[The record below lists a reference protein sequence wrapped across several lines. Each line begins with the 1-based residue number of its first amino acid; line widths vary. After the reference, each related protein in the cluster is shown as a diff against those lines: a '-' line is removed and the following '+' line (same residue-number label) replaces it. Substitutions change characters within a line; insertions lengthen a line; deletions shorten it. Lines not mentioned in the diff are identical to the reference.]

1 MALVLPKAVVSG
13 VAWGETRDLFRQ
25 GYYLEFLISSHDP
38 AKWNFSDNTDLS
50 EVLLI
55 AKKRGPGRKP
65 PDRSARVTCVNLW
78 RNPATAFEALSLA
91 HSIDSDEAPKLE
103 KTQGAQAIEVS
114 GEKVGEAVQIAWS
127 ELQTRDW
134 MLGCSFAQAEL
145 LRAAYAL
152 ITTSKVVTPSGEAAI
167 AFKRLGGIGRVGP
180 DRRDIHDGFSESTI
194 RTPYPAYWGHDAS
207 ECVSLATTPNRYLAP
222 VARAKPGRPLRRVTD
237 LWPKAGRVMLAERM
251 WLHTQR
257 LVSVRLPEAA
267 LANVWW
273 PFRLQEEDP
282 EAEKALVLWL
292 NSTLG
297 LITLLSFRE
306 ETRGAW
312 VAFKKP
318 VLEELPVLDVTT
330 LGKTALRAFADAFD
344 KIAQDQLE
352 PLPRMD
358 SDPVRAAIDV
368 AVSRILKLPVLDV
381 LRNLLAQEP
390 VISLRGLT

>member
-1 MALVLPKAVVSG
+1 MCDESALHAQRRWEPLFGSVPEPERKKMQKDLAAILKRQNVLASSTAGLASVFVALGDRGLKSGGRMALVLPKAVVSG

-152 ITTSKVVTPSGEAAI
+152 ITTSKV
-167 AFKRLGGIGRVGP
+167 
-180 DRRDIHDGFSESTI
+180 
-194 RTPYPAYWGHDAS
+194 
-207 ECVSLATTPNRYLAP
+207 
-222 VARAKPGRPLRRVTD
+222 
-237 LWPKAGRVMLAERM
+237 
-251 WLHTQR
+251 
-257 LVSVRLPEAA
+257 
-267 LANVWW
+267 
-273 PFRLQEEDP
+273 
-282 EAEKALVLWL
+282 
-292 NSTLG
+292 
-297 LITLLSFRE
+297 
-306 ETRGAW
+306 
-312 VAFKKP
+312 
-318 VLEELPVLDVTT
+318 
-330 LGKTALRAFADAFD
+330 
-344 KIAQDQLE
+344 
-352 PLPRMD
+352 
-358 SDPVRAAIDV
+358 
-368 AVSRILKLPVLDV
+368 
-381 LRNLLAQEP
+381 
-390 VISLRGLT
+390 